1 MLPGDLLFFGLYKKC
16 THVAIYMGGGMY
28 CHSSGVENGRNGIG
42 CDYLENFDDN
52 PVAKYYR
59 SQFRSAGRVLNSYG

>member
-1 MLPGDLLFFGLYKKC
+1 
-16 THVAIYMGGGMY
+16 MY